1 LGSSN
6 AFEIEGAMPII
17 RGGRTNYGQPLGILM
32 LDTNFPRPPGDVG
45 NATTFP
51 FPVRYKIVKDA
62 VPARVMGHSPDPALL
77 EPFIAAMQELEAEG
91 VRAITTSCGFLAI
104 YQRELADS
112 VSVPV
117 LTSALLQ
124 VPLASRLLRKGQVV
138 GILTEREELTERHF
152 NSVGFSADDIA
163 VVVKGFPPDAVF
175 PTVFFGDKRE
185 ADTDVLEAEMVE
197 LAKTLVREHP
207 EVGAIV
213 CECTNFVPYSQAMRR
228 APALPIFDL
237 YTLAMTAFQSTVG
250 HEFDGY
256 L

>member
-1 LGSSN
+1 
-6 AFEIEGAMPII
+6 MPVIK
-17 RGGRTNYGQPLGILM
+17 GGRTNYGQPIGIIM

-51 FPVRYKIVKDA
+51 FPVRYKIVKGA
-62 VPARVMGHSPDPALL
+62 VPARVMGRDPDRSLI
-77 EPFIAAMQELEAEG
+77 EPFITAAQELEQEG

-104 YQRELADS
+104 YQRELAEA
-112 VSVPV
+112 VAVPM

-124 VPLASRLLRKGQVV
+124 VPLAARTIRSDQKV
-138 GILTEREELTERHF
+138 GILTEKEELTERHF
-152 NSVGFSADDIA
+152 QAAGFSSSDIP

-185 ADTDVLEAEMVE
+185 ADTDVLEAEMVA
-197 LAKTLVREHP
+197 LARALVEEHP
-207 EVGAIV
+207 DVGAIV

-228 APALPIFDL
+228 ATGLPLYDL
-237 YTLAMTAFQSTVG
+237 FTLVHQAFLTTVG
-250 HEFDGY
+250 HEFTGY